1 MFADL
6 CQVEQ
11 LCRAWRRVRANG
23 AATGGDGEDAARF
36 AASLDTRL
44 ADIAAALSRG
54 RYRPGPLRRVE
65 MRRPDGK
72 LRVLRIPG
80 LADRVVQT
88 AAQALLSGHLDR
100 RQSAAS
106 FGYRPARSVAQALDR
121 LRQLAPRHAHV
132 LDADIRR
139 FFDEVPHGPL
149 IDDLGLW
156 IEDARMVALIGQ
168 WLDGWGG
175 GRGLAQGSP
184 IAPLLANLY
193 LHPLDMAIA
202 RGGFAHIRYADDF
215 VVLARDLRHAQAAE
229 RLVAGVLARRGLAL
243 SAEKTRILPLS
254 AGLRFL
260 GADLVF
266 NQKGG

>member
-1 MFADL
+1 MFAEL
-6 CQVEQ
+6 SRIQR
-11 LCRAWRRVRANG
+11 LRAAWARVRANG
-23 AATGGDGEDAARF
+23 AGTGGDGEDAARF
-36 AASLDTRL
+36 AERLDDRL
-44 ADIAAALSRG
+44 AALARDLATG

-72 LRVLRIPG
+72 VRVLRIPG

-88 AAQALLSGHLDR
+88 AAQALLSAHLDS

-106 FGYRPARSVAQALDR
+106 FGYRPARSVAQALER
-121 LRQLAPRHAHV
+121 LRHLAPRHAHV

-149 IDDLGLW
+149 LDDLGLW
-156 IEDARMVALIGQ
+156 IEDARIVALIGQ

-175 GRGLAQGSP
+175 GRGLAQGAP

-193 LHPLDMAIA
+193 LHPLDLAIA

-215 VVLARDLRHAQAAE
+215 VVLARDLRQAQAAE